1 MPSIRS
7 TRGNGRA
14 AVRKGKNVPENQHLV
29 RSTVMGDRGQVVI
42 PKEIRDRA
50 GLAPGSQL
58 MVMHHQVNGPVV
70 LLPMDQMRDFM
81 EQMKKQMKETLS

>member
-1 MPSIRS
+1 M
-7 TRGNGRA
+7 TVG
-14 AVRKGKNVPENQHLV
+14 KGERMPENQHIV